1 VAEQEPRRPA
11 RRKARGSK
19 RVADEAAGVPSANG
33 NGRPAGQSGAEAMKA
48 GYAEAEVKNQA
59 AREALQPLVEGE
71 RPTVVTVGAIFSA
84 VVAVLLWGSTLYA
97 LFTGAEAG
105 GREVNVFQWA
115 FFALVI
121 SAMAWGMWK
130 AKYWAV
136 LGFQMLLVLLI
147 LAGVLGMVTAPTL
160 VQIIGT
166 LILTAGLSVLFWFMV
181 KAMARIRMP
190 DRPGS

>member
-1 VAEQEPRRPA
+1 
-11 RRKARGSK
+11 
-19 RVADEAAGVPSANG
+19 
-33 NGRPAGQSGAEAMKA
+33 MKA
-48 GYAEAEVKNQA
+48 GYAKAEVKNQV
-59 AREALQPLVEGE
+59 ARDALEPLVEGQ
-71 RPTVVTVGAIFSA
+71 RPAVVTVGAIFSA
-84 VVAVLLWGSTLYA
+84 VVAVLLWGSVLYA
-97 LFTGAEAG
+97 LVTGAEAG
-105 GREVNVFQWA
+105 GRDVNIFQWA

-181 KAMARIRMP
+181 KAMARIQMP